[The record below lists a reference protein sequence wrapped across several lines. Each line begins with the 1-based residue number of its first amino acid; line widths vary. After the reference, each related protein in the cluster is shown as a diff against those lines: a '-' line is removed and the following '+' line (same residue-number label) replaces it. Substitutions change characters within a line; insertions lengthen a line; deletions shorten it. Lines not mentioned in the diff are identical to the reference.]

1 MDDSGAPGVSTP
13 EHWSDVGPLSGRLQ
27 LVEQQVQQVQ
37 VGWEGMITH
46 PSGKKGPLERRLRHI
61 GLNVLFIL
69 GSPLGGISYS
79 GHRHAIKKIPSSNFL
94 FLDRSRSWSCDTHMN
109 IY

>member
-1 MDDSGAPGVSTP
+1 MDDSGAGVSTP

-46 PSGKKGPLERRLRHI
+46 PSAEQK
-61 GLNVLFIL
+61 
-69 GSPLGGISYS
+69 GSP
-79 GHRHAIKKIPSSNFL
+79 
-94 FLDRSRSWSCDTHMN
+94 
-109 IY
+109 